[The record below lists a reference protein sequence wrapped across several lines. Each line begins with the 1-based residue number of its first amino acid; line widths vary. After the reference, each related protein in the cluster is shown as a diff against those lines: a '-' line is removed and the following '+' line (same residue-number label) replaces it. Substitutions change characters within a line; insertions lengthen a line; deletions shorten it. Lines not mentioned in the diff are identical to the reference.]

1 MHQFNES
8 DKCNA
13 NSYLRSMV
21 ATVQKLESK
30 LICANRKEANVSTHS
45 DNSCMKSSGRPWR
58 IWRDGGRDRLDV
70 FKKHFKPRESKSY
83 CNPFLSAALSS
94 SSDIPPLT
102 PPVERVGPISPSD
115 IKSLLALQPFP
126 LRLCFLWIRNP
137 SNPALIQPLV
147 LINSRGAP
155 ASPPH
160 YFAICIQLTRSHQY
174 QHIFTKRRE

>member
-45 DNSCMKSSGRPWR
+45 DNSCMKSSGH
-58 IWRDGGRDRLDV
+58 GGYDETEDETDKMCL
-70 FKKHFKPRESKSY
+70 KSTLNRESQKVIAI
-83 CNPFLSAALSS
+83 PFCLQLY
-94 SSDIPPLT
+94 PPHPIS
-102 PPVERVGPISPSD
+102 PPHTHHQERVGPISPSD

-160 YFAICIQLTRSHQY
+160 YFAICIPLTRAHQY
-174 QHIFTKRRE
+174 LHIL